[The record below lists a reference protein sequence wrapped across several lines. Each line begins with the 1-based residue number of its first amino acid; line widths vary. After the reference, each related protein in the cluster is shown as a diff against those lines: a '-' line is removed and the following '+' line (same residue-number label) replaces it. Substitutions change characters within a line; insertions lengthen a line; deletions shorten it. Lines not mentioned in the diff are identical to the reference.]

1 VIVREALDE
10 GADEFR
16 ISIKR
21 PRDLQAVHRSALRR
35 DCKVALLR
43 HFTSQPR
50 RRDTLPGLA
59 LGALAIDFSADQR
72 ERLERCFAEGLGL
85 TPERAFPL
93 AQHLLGIIVRRR
105 ALALPEDVTARML
118 GPGPAQATMHRDEAG
133 SVAGRSRIRW
143 NAFRAAV
150 NLDAVVRR
158 SPQVAAIC
166 AVLGLDAMADR
177 ARVEAALESV
187 WAIFRDSE
195 ILLPLLPGEY
205 VLPEQALTVVRPSEW
220 WLCDA
225 CGALTPW
232 RVSDRCLMPGCA
244 GKMKGI
250 AADDGVRWGRN
261 HQRSRFTDLGPLPM
275 RVREHTAQLTLSA
288 GQDYQ
293 REFMAGDTNVLSV
306 PGRLCLGGAA
316 PPNDA
321 NAV

>member
-1 VIVREALDE
+1 
-10 GADEFR
+10 
-16 ISIKR
+16 
-21 PRDLQAVHRSALRR
+21 
-35 DCKVALLR
+35 
-43 HFTSQPR
+43 
-50 RRDTLPGLA
+50 
-59 LGALAIDFSADQR
+59 
-72 ERLERCFAEGLGL
+72 
-85 TPERAFPL
+85 
-93 AQHLLGIIVRRR
+93 
-105 ALALPEDVTARML
+105 
-118 GPGPAQATMHRDEAG
+118 MHRDEAG

-143 NAFRAAV
+143 NAYRAAV

-205 VLPEQALTVVRPSEW
+205 VLPEQALTVVRPAEW

-250 AADDGVRWGRN
+250 WGTTAFDGAGTTKEAG
-261 HQRSRFTDLGPLPM
+261 SPISGPC
-275 RVREHTAQLTLSA
+275 RCAFENT
-288 GQDYQ
+288 
-293 REFMAGDTNVLSV
+293 
-306 PGRLCLGGAA
+306 
-316 PPNDA
+316 PPN
-321 NAV
+321 